1 MANGSFIVHG
11 SKPLSGSIVANGN
24 KNEALPV
31 LAACLLTSETVS
43 LHNVPLIGDIKVM
56 SYESYHALAKENRGK
71 EGKPDI
77 FSIMQ
82 SELEGKLWEAPK
94 EEE

>member
-1 MANGSFIVHG
+1 MTEKL
-11 SKPLSGSIVANGN
+11 SKFNDLYT
-24 KNEALPV
+24 E
-31 LAACLLTSETVS
+31 LLNDESE
-43 LHNVPLIGDIKVM
+43 IGDIKVM

-94 EEE
+94 EE